1 MGVLY
6 TRARFQASEGEMN
19 PLRVAAIGA
28 PTLLALAGSAPIRV
42 IERESTIGD
51 ERTPN
56 KLRPRFE
63 EPGWIIR

>member
-1 MGVLY
+1 
-6 TRARFQASEGEMN
+6 MN